1 MTSTVFLQRISDLY
15 DEFKQHD
22 ARQSD
27 RLRRYRNIEAE
38 SAKLLG
44 MLVRTQQSKEILEIG
59 TSTGYSTLWLAEAA
73 KAVGDAK
80 VKTLEINAFRSAQAR
95 KYAEEFGLEPFID
108 FWVGDAAN
116 YLAQATEPYDL
127 ILLDAER
134 GSYVSYWQDLKRLL
148 QSSGSTLIVDNV
160 ISHAAEVKEF
170 LELIKDDE
178 DYMSTILPIG
188 AGLCMVVLK

>member
-38 SAKLLG
+38 SAKLLA
-44 MLVRTQQSKEILEIG
+44 MLVRTQRSKRILEIG

-73 KAVGDAK
+73 KVMGGK
-80 VKTLEINAFRSAQAR
+80 VQTLEINAFRSAQAK
-95 KYAEEFGLEPFID
+95 KYAEEFGLESWID
-108 FWVGDAAN
+108 FWVGDAAD
-116 YLAQATEPYDL
+116 YLADGIEPFDL

-134 GSYVSYWQDLKRLL
+134 GSYAGYWEDLKRLL

-160 ISHAAEVKEF
+160 ISHAAEVKTF

>member
-27 RLRRYRNIEAE
+27 RLTRYRNIEAE
-38 SAKLLG
+38 SAKLLA
-44 MLVRTQQSKEILEIG
+44 MLVRTQRSKRILEIG

-73 KAVGDAK
+73 KVVGAK
-80 VKTLEINAFRSAQAR
+80 VQTLEINAFRSAQAK
-95 KYAEEFGLEPFID
+95 KYAEEFGLESFID
-108 FWVGDAAN
+108 FWVGDAAD
-116 YLAQATEPYDL
+116 YLADGTEPFDL

>member
-38 SAKLLG
+38 SAKLLA
-44 MLVRTQQSKEILEIG
+44 MLVRTQRSKRILEIG

-73 KAVGDAK
+73 KVVGAK
-80 VKTLEINAFRSAQAR
+80 VQTLEINAFRSAQAK
-95 KYAEEFGLEPFID
+95 KYAEEFGLESFID
-108 FWVGDAAN
+108 FWVGDAAD
-116 YLAQATEPYDL
+116 YLADGTEPFDL

>member
-1 MTSTVFLQRISDLY
+1 MTSTVFLQRIADLY

-22 ARQSD
+22 ARQAD

-44 MLVRTQQSKEILEIG
+44 MLVRTQHSQHILEIG

-73 KAVGDAK
+73 KSVSANVQ
-80 VKTLEINAFRSAQAR
+80 TLEINAFRSAQAK
-95 KYAEEFGLEPFID
+95 KYAEEFGLEEYID
-108 FWVGDAAN
+108 FWVGDAAD
-116 YLAQATEPYDL
+116 YLAESVEQFDL

-148 QSSGSTLIVDNV
+148 KPTGGTLIIDNV
-160 ISHAAEVKEF
+160 ISHTAEVKPL
-170 LELIKDDE
+170 LELIKQDE
-178 DYMSTILPIG
+178 NFMSTILPVG
-188 AGLCMVVLK
+188 AGLCIVVVK

>member
-22 ARQSD
+22 ARQAD

-44 MLVRTQQSKEILEIG
+44 MLVRTQHSQHILEIG

-73 KAVGDAK
+73 KSVSAK
-80 VKTLEINAFRSAQAR
+80 VQTLEINAFRSAQAK
-95 KYAEEFGLEPFID
+95 KYAKEFGLEEYID
-108 FWVGDAAN
+108 FWVGDAAD
-116 YLAQATEPYDL
+116 YLADSVDQFDL

-134 GSYVSYWQDLKRLL
+134 GSYVSYWHDLKRLL
-148 QSSGSTLIVDNV
+148 KPTGGTLIIDNV
-160 ISHAAEVKEF
+160 ISHTAEVKPL
-170 LELIKDDE
+170 LELIKQDE
-178 DYMSTILPIG
+178 NFMSTILPVG
-188 AGLCMVVLK
+188 AGLCMVVVK

>member
-1 MTSTVFLQRISDLY
+1 MTSTVFLQRIADLY

-44 MLVRTQQSKEILEIG
+44 MLVRTQQSKQILEIG

-73 KAVGDAK
+73 KSVGGK
-80 VKTLEINAFRSAQAR
+80 VQTLEINAFRSSQAK
-95 KYAEEFGLEPFID
+95 KYAEEFGLESFID
-108 FWVGDAAN
+108 FWVGDASD
-116 YLAQATEPYDL
+116 YLAQATESYDL

-134 GSYVSYWQDLKRLL
+134 GCYVSYWNDLKRLL
-148 QSSGSTLIVDNV
+148 QFSCNTLIVDNV
-160 ISHAAEVKEF
+160 ISHAAEVKDF
-170 LELIKDDE
+170 LELIKADE
-178 DYMSTILPIG
+178 NYMSTILPVG
-188 AGLCMVVLK
+188 AGLCLVVLK

>member
-1 MTSTVFLQRISDLY
+1 MTSTVFLQRIADLY

-44 MLVRTQQSKEILEIG
+44 MLVRTQHSQHILEIG

-73 KAVGDAK
+73 KSVSAK
-80 VKTLEINAFRSAQAR
+80 VQTLEINAFRSAQAK
-95 KYAEEFGLEPFID
+95 KYAEEFGLEEYID
-108 FWVGDAAN
+108 FWVGDAAD
-116 YLAQATEPYDL
+116 YLAESVEQFDL

-148 QSSGSTLIVDNV
+148 KPTGGTLIIDNV
-160 ISHAAEVKEF
+160 ISHTAEVKPL
-170 LELIKDDE
+170 LELIKQDE
-178 DYMSTILPIG
+178 NFMSTILPVG
-188 AGLCMVVLK
+188 AGLCMVVVK

>member
-1 MTSTVFLQRISDLY
+1 MTSTVFLQRIADLY

-44 MLVRTQQSKEILEIG
+44 MLVRTQQSKQILEIG

-73 KAVGDAK
+73 KSVGGK
-80 VKTLEINAFRSAQAR
+80 VQTLEINAFRSAQAK
-95 KYAEEFGLEPFID
+95 KYAEEFGLESFID
-108 FWVGDAAN
+108 FWVGDASD
-116 YLAQATEPYDL
+116 YLAQATESYDL

-134 GSYVSYWQDLKRLL
+134 GCYVSYWNDLKRLL
-148 QSSGSTLIVDNV
+148 QFSGNTLIVDNV
-160 ISHAAEVKEF
+160 ISHAAEVKDF
-170 LELIKDDE
+170 LDLIKADE
-178 DYMSTILPIG
+178 NYMSTILPVG
-188 AGLCMVVLK
+188 AGLCLVVLK

>member
-22 ARQSD
+22 AQQSD
-27 RLRRYRNIEAE
+27 RLQRYRNIEAE
-38 SAKLLG
+38 SAKLLA
-44 MLVRTQQSKEILEIG
+44 MLVRTQQSKKILEIG

-73 KAVGDAK
+73 KSVGGL
-80 VKTLEINAFRSAQAR
+80 VKTLEIDEIRSVQAR

-108 FWVGDAAN
+108 FWVGDAAD

-134 GSYVSYWQDLKRLL
+134 GSYVGYWEDLKRLL
-148 QSSGSTLIVDNV
+148 QSSGSTLIIDNV
-160 ISHAAEVKEF
+160 ISHAAEVKSF
-170 LELIKDDE
+170 LKLIQDDE

-188 AGLCMVVLK
+188 AGLCMVVSK

>member
-1 MTSTVFLQRISDLY
+1 MTSTVFLQRIADLY

-44 MLVRTQQSKEILEIG
+44 MLVRTQQSKQILEIG

-73 KAVGDAK
+73 KSVGGK
-80 VKTLEINAFRSAQAR
+80 VQTLEINAFRSAQAK
-95 KYAEEFGLEPFID
+95 KYAEEFGLESFID
-108 FWVGDAAN
+108 FWVGDASD
-116 YLAQATEPYDL
+116 YLAQVTESYDL

-134 GSYVSYWQDLKRLL
+134 GCYVSYWNDLKRLL
-148 QSSGSTLIVDNV
+148 QFSGNTLIVDNV
-160 ISHAAEVKEF
+160 ISHAAEVKDF
-170 LELIKDDE
+170 LELIKADE
-178 DYMSTILPIG
+178 NYMSTILPVG
-188 AGLCMVVLK
+188 AGLCLVVLK

>member
-38 SAKLLG
+38 SAKLLA
-44 MLVRTQQSKEILEIG
+44 MLVRSQRSKRILEIG

-73 KAVGDAK
+73 KAVAGA
-80 VKTLEINAFRSAQAR
+80 VQTLEINAFRSAQAR
-95 KYAEEFGLEPFID
+95 KYAEEFGLEALID
-108 FWVGDAAN
+108 FWVGDAAD
-116 YLAQATEPYDL
+116 YLAQATEPFDL

-134 GSYVSYWQDLKRLL
+134 GSYAGYWEDLKRLL

-178 DYMSTILPIG
+178 DYMSTILPVG

>member
-1 MTSTVFLQRISDLY
+1 MTSTVFLQRIANLY

-44 MLVRTQQSKEILEIG
+44 MLVRTQQSKQILEIG

-73 KAVGDAK
+73 KSVGGK
-80 VKTLEINAFRSAQAR
+80 VQTLEINAFRSAQAK
-95 KYAEEFGLEPFID
+95 KYAEEFGLESFID
-108 FWVGDAAN
+108 FWVGDASN
-116 YLAQATEPYDL
+116 YLAQATESYDL

-134 GSYVSYWQDLKRLL
+134 GCYVSYWNDLKRLL
-148 QSSGSTLIVDNV
+148 QFSGNTLIVDNV
-160 ISHAAEVKEF
+160 ISHAAEVKDF
-170 LELIKDDE
+170 LELIKADE
-178 DYMSTILPIG
+178 NYMSTILPVG
-188 AGLCMVVLK
+188 AGLCLVVLK

>member
-1 MTSTVFLQRISDLY
+1 MTSTVFLQRIADLY

-44 MLVRTQQSKEILEIG
+44 MLVRTQHSQHILEIG

-73 KAVGDAK
+73 KSVSAK
-80 VKTLEINAFRSAQAR
+80 VQTLEINAFRSAQAK
-95 KYAEEFGLEPFID
+95 KYAEEFDLEAYID
-108 FWVGDAAN
+108 FWVGDAAD
-116 YLAQATEPYDL
+116 YLTESVEQFDL

-134 GSYVSYWQDLKRLL
+134 GSYVSYWHDLKRLL
-148 QSSGSTLIVDNV
+148 KPTGGTLIIDNV
-160 ISHAAEVKEF
+160 ISHTAEVKPL
-170 LELIKDDE
+170 LELIKQDE
-178 DYMSTILPIG
+178 NFMSTILPVG
-188 AGLCMVVLK
+188 AGLCMVVVK

>member
-1 MTSTVFLQRISDLY
+1 MTSTVFLKRISDLY

-38 SAKLLG
+38 SAKLLA
-44 MLVRTQQSKEILEIG
+44 MLVRTQRSKRILEIG
-59 TSTGYSTLWLAEAA
+59 TSTGYSTLWLAEAG
-73 KAVGDAK
+73 KSVGG
-80 VKTLEINAFRSAQAR
+80 VVQTLEINAFRSAQAK

-108 FWVGDAAN
+108 FWVGDAAD

>member
-1 MTSTVFLQRISDLY
+1 MTSAVFLQRIADLY

-44 MLVRTQQSKEILEIG
+44 MLVRTQQSKQILEIG

-73 KAVGDAK
+73 KSAGGK
-80 VKTLEINAFRSAQAR
+80 VQTLEINAFRSAQTK
-95 KYAEEFGLEPFID
+95 KYAEEFGLESFID
-108 FWVGDAAN
+108 FWVGDASD
-116 YLAQATEPYDL
+116 YLAQATESYDL

-134 GSYVSYWQDLKRLL
+134 GCYVSYWNDLKRLL
-148 QSSGSTLIVDNV
+148 QFSGNTLIVDNV
-160 ISHAAEVKEF
+160 ISHAAEVKDF
-170 LELIKDDE
+170 LELIKADE
-178 DYMSTILPIG
+178 NYMSTILPVG
-188 AGLCMVVLK
+188 GRLCLVVLK

>member
-1 MTSTVFLQRISDLY
+1 MTSTVFLQRIADLY

-44 MLVRTQQSKEILEIG
+44 MLVRTQQSKQILEIG

-73 KAVGDAK
+73 KSVGGK
-80 VKTLEINAFRSAQAR
+80 VQTLEINAFRSAQAK
-95 KYAEEFGLEPFID
+95 KYAEEFGLESFIA
-108 FWVGDAAN
+108 FWVGDASD
-116 YLAQATEPYDL
+116 YLAQATESYDL

-134 GSYVSYWQDLKRLL
+134 GCYVSYWNDLKRLL
-148 QSSGSTLIVDNV
+148 QFSGNTLIVDNV
-160 ISHAAEVKEF
+160 ISHAAEVKDF
-170 LELIKDDE
+170 LELIKADE
-178 DYMSTILPIG
+178 NYMSTILPVG
-188 AGLCMVVLK
+188 AGLCLVVLK